1 MNYRVPSFLLALLFL
16 FMMAIG
22 SLQARTVFTCAMMGM
37 DILHEC
43 CCDGNRTDKDCV
55 DHSCDVMLGPNKG
68 ACCDKSIEI
77 SINADEAKQNVSFAK
92 PAEIRSDVDPPQAI
106 IVNYFDIP
114 ASPYSVVVLV
124 VNSQPI
130 VSSSGSSTYLITQ
143 RLRI

>member
-1 MNYRVPSFLLALLFL
+1 
-16 FMMAIG
+16 
-22 SLQARTVFTCAMMGM
+22 
-37 DILHEC
+37 
-43 CCDGNRTDKDCV
+43 
-55 DHSCDVMLGPNKG
+55 MLGPNKG

-114 ASPYSVVVLV
+114 TSPHPIVVLV
-124 VNSQPI
+124 ANSQPI
-130 VSSSGSSTYLITQ
+130 VSSLGSSTYLITQ